1 MTISLNKR
9 FLALNKTFEKIKKNK
24 IFMSVML
31 VLGVITIFAAASKTA
46 DIGSAQGIF
55 AEVTG
60 GGAGGGG
67 NFLKSI
73 LDGIKWIV
81 FWGIIIFSLVQF
93 FAKGSRDFNLSEFIV
108 HLVVTVIIAWL
119 GANFAD
125 IIKKAAGAEVDTNT
139 KQFVSVTDNVNT
151 VPEDIVEYVTPLGI
165 IKQ

>member
-60 GGAGGGG
+60 GGAG

-93 FAKGSRDFNLSEFIV
+93 FTKGSRDFNLSEFIV
-108 HLVVTVIIAWL
+108 HLVVTVIIAWV

-125 IIKKAAGAEVDTNT
+125 IIKKAAGAEADTNT
-139 KQFVSVTDNVNT
+139 KQIVSVTDNVNT

>member
-1 MTISLNKR
+1 MAIALNKR
-9 FLALNKTFEKIKKNK
+9 FLALNKTFENIKKNK
-24 IFMSVML
+24 IIMLVML
-31 VLGVITIFAAASKTA
+31 VLGLITVFAAASKTA

-93 FAKGSRDFNLSEFIV
+93 FTKGSRDFNLSEFIV